1 MPMVLLLVLCCTIFA
16 DQVQAQV
23 LQGGVQH
30 REYLPQM
37 PTQLQPGNPY
47 LQADLQTTSIVWYP
61 LPRWLMGKYQS
72 ETITNQVV
80 QVYSPA
86 APPHAP
92 FGRLQ
97 HIESFGVQL
106 DSTGR
111 AWNADFLPHT
121 STWAGAQE
129 ERQTTV
135 EKECVV
141 SDDNKL
147 VLHIHNQCI
156 FINPRSQRIA
166 YVEQVDGYKTITL
179 KNDRGDLAIYD
190 DIQEY
195 DCNGAPLDRY
205 IATSTM
211 LRIENFVPV
220 DVINGINLAG
230 SLAQYLTA
238 NGRPDL
244 IAIPV
249 NRGLQN

>member
-1 MPMVLLLVLCCTIFA
+1 MPIFLALFLSFTFFA
-16 DQVQAQV
+16 DHARAQM

-30 REYLPQM
+30 KEYLPQM
-37 PTQLQPGNPY
+37 PTQLQPGNQY
-47 LQADLQTTSIVWYP
+47 LQGDVQTTSIVWYP
-61 LPRWLMGKYQS
+61 LPRWLMGKYES
-72 ETITNQVV
+72 DTITNQVI

-97 HIESFGVQL
+97 HIENFGVQL

-121 STWAGAQE
+121 STWSGAQE

-135 EKECVV
+135 EKECVA
-141 SDDNKL
+141 SDDNKI

-156 FINPRSQRIA
+156 FINPRNQKIV
-166 YVEQVDGYKTITL
+166 YVEQVDGFKTITL

-211 LRIENFVPV
+211 LRIENFAPV
-220 DVINGINLAG
+220 DVINGINLPA

-244 IAIPV
+244 IAAPIGG
-249 NRGLQN
+249 GLKN